1 MGARTVSPG
10 GALLRSSRMFSMPK
24 PLPDMSSVSSD
35 SSQRGSDTATRPFPQ
50 YQSITSPLA
59 SREKGD
65 WGLKRPL
72 PLKQTM
78 ATTTPLVRIKQ
89 VDSVEKVTDYGSAA
103 DHSLSLEK
111 FGEMRIAM
119 SIPQEDAKSF
129 GSGMNYSRGR
139 ESSSGGLKSVFEE
152 DMDFTAAQDNS
163 ADDKRWKFRGPW
175 LARMSEGDFM
185 KYLDKH
191 VRPKRAEFRVLLR
204 RNLAEQMTARRNNE
218 AREAGNPQLP
228 NVEPKDITAE
238 DFTQYLR
245 LLRDDRVT
253 LYALLSK
260 FLDLA
265 PLGKP
270 IGFNANSGIFWH
282 DDDSTKARQSPYG
295 TSGPPPS
302 HPSAGLSYLRTNAVM
317 DNHSV
322 YGPQAH
328 RAPVLSRIISP
339 RFGAAPAKLGVG
351 GFVAHV
357 PIGNNEFNTRPV
369 RSRGAEK
376 KPLNGISHLDINTFG
391 GAKAYVDPYTA
402 TIDPDGKVVVKVRE
416 TGAEAQV
423 VAKEAKGLSTIYN
436 NGPIKRST
444 PTAPQPHAE
453 LRSETWRMERVAQ
466 EVLDEEP
473 QAHST
478 PEKDIVGS
486 SSSYGLDPPTKQ

>member
-10 GALLRSSRMFSMPK
+10 GALLRSSRMFAMPK
-24 PLPDMSSVSSD
+24 PLPEIASVSSNLH
-35 SSQRGSDTATRPFPQ
+35 GSDTATRPFPQ
-50 YQSITSPLA
+50 RQSITSPLG

-65 WGLKRPL
+65 WGLKRSL

-89 VDSVEKVTDYGSAA
+89 LDSIEKITDYASAA

-119 SIPQEDAKSF
+119 SIPQEAPRSLRQN
-129 GSGMNYSRGR
+129 NYRDS
-139 ESSSGGLKSVFEE
+139 ESVTAGLKSVFEE
-152 DMDFTAAQDNS
+152 DMDFTTAKGNS
-163 ADDKRWKFRGPW
+163 ADDRRWKFRGPW

-191 VRPKRAEFRVLLR
+191 VRPKRAEFRALLR
-204 RNLAEQMTARRNNE
+204 RNLAEQMTNRQNSE
-218 AREAGNPQLP
+218 ARDAGKPLPPKVEA
-228 NVEPKDITAE
+228 KDIAAK

-245 LLRDDRVT
+245 LLRDDRVS
-253 LYALLSK
+253 LYALISK

-282 DDDSTKARQSPYG
+282 DEDSAQVSQSPYG

-302 HPSAGLSYLRTNAVM
+302 HPSAGISYLRTNAVM
-317 DNHSV
+317 DNHAV

-339 RFGAAPAKLGVG
+339 RFGAQPAKLGVG
-351 GFVAHV
+351 GFVATV
-357 PIGNNEFNTRPV
+357 PVGDNAFNV
-369 RSRGAEK
+369 RSTRGRGADK

-402 TIDPDGKVVVKVRE
+402 SVDPEGKIAVKVRE
-416 TGAEAQV
+416 AGAEATV
-423 VAKEAKGLSTIYN
+423 VAKEAQGQSTIYN
-436 NGPIKRST
+436 NAALKRT
-444 PTAPQPHAE
+444 MPTASKW
-453 LRSETWRMERVAQ
+453 RGGSESEARRMEQVAE
-466 EVLDEEP
+466 EVLDAEP
-473 QAHST
+473 EASSA
-478 PEKDIVGS
+478 PEKDIVSS
-486 SSSYGLDPPTKQ
+486 SSSYGLDPPKKQ